1 MSMRLTQ
8 RFNRPPRRRT
18 PLPQG
23 EVEIPAPP
31 KITPPGRFNWFLHLG
46 LPLASAFLMMAV
58 MGIVYGV
65 LMKSS
70 SSLVFVIPMGLM
82 SVLSVITS
90 LIGQTYQRRQ
100 QKKAGEEQEKQYT
113 AILNRKRSELDGYRR
128 QQQAILLD
136 VNPALPVLLA
146 RARDRDPRLWERRP
160 GDDDFLCLRL
170 GLGSVTSSVTVNTPR
185 GEVEELPRLK
195 EAWDLAAEFSTVPDV
210 PILANLRERPIGVA
224 GPPQFRD
231 GVVRSLIC
239 NLVAHHSPD
248 EVHLLAVCSPAQ
260 MGEWQWLKWLP
271 HTHALDTRAT
281 RRYLAFDTISAKL
294 VMDGLLDELHKRQNQ
309 IHAAQYGGGLLDVPW
324 LVLLVADYWA
334 VRGEPALGVLLTEG
348 PALRATAIFLVD
360 QPHQVPGGCGATVE
374 CLPGN
379 ELSYTVAGAGGQTI
393 RCQSDFTDPVTC
405 EQLART
411 LAPLDVERVRA
422 DDDLPNSVRLL
433 DLLGLKSVDQ
443 LNAAARWRSK
453 LPGQLLPVPLGTR
466 RGGQPLLLDL
476 NHTAHGPHGLIA
488 GTTGSGKSE
497 LLLTMVIAL
506 AIAHPP
512 HEVGFVLV
520 DYKGG
525 GAFEPLRNLPHT
537 LGVVTDLEGGLA
549 ERALVALRSE
559 LKRRE
564 MLLSQAGVN
573 DIYKYQAL
581 GTGEPLPRLFVII
594 DEFAELAS
602 QHPDFM
608 VELVGVA
615 QKGRSL
621 GVHLILATQRPGG
634 AVNANIWANAKFRIC
649 LRVETREDSQEML
662 HRADAWGLPSGVPGR
677 GFFQVGDNEVF
688 ELFQVAR
695 VAGEYRVA
703 GQTQILQ
710 QEIVIAEVTPTG
722 ERRVH
727 YDSGRAKREA
737 AKQTDARL
745 EIDMI
750 VEELCKAARKLGIQK
765 LPSPWP
771 DPLPES
777 VTLTS
782 LLQQLGYRTWHA
794 LPATQPIAVPQ
805 SMTTESTA
813 PLCAHCGRT
822 LKVGARFCSV
832 CGTPVEIEAEVEKT
846 PVCPLCG
853 AAVKPAAR
861 FCKACGAQLSPA
873 TTSCPA
879 CGKPVRAAAKFCPWC
894 GQPITISGRF
904 CKQCGEPV
912 RPGARFCQAC
922 GTAVPSRTAVKQA
935 VLDQEGKPPLFQAGP
950 TVRPWLHA
958 VLGLLDEPAAQRQ
971 GPFTVDMAAQDGH
984 LIVIGAPGSGK
995 DMLLRTLVTS
1005 LACTH
1010 MPDELNFYLVEFGGQ
1025 ALRAF
1030 ESLPHSGGLFLP
1042 ADEERIQRLFLRL
1055 HDELNARKRTCNAAN
1070 VDSLPR
1076 YRDLHPAQSPP
1087 AIVVLITGFAEFR
1100 QVHQEEIMSD
1110 VLRLIREGG
1119 PYGIHLVLVGD
1130 RPGDIPMTISSVV
1143 ARRLVLRLADPSD
1156 YGIILG
1162 QLPSSAKG
1170 KVPPGRGWVGRPPLE
1185 FQTASP
1191 VQALDDSDQL
1201 LALRELAEEMNRT
1214 WTGPRPEPVRTL
1226 PDHVALGQVLE
1237 DFSPPIY
1244 ADTLPV
1250 LEVPIGIDDRH
1261 LRPALIDMLND
1272 GPHFIIA
1279 APPQGGKTSA
1289 LLTWA
1294 LSLAVLN
1301 SPEHVQL
1308 VLIGPRRHSLRPLA
1322 DLPHVLDHCTNDA
1335 QIKETIARLERE
1347 FERRMAA
1354 YAGASRQGEVLTR
1367 TGMLGVE
1374 PAIVV
1379 LIDDYEQAKDAFGG
1393 SRMEELV
1400 KRGGDVGLHFVLAGG
1415 EGGLTG
1421 YDPTLNLVKAGKS
1434 GLHLRPMEPHSAVFS
1449 LRLPVKPGGREMPP
1463 GRGVVIRG
1471 GITELVQ
1478 LAVPEK
1484 AAGGGKQAVQDW
1496 VREIAARYEQAGS
1509 SRATWSVVREEAP
1522 EANEDSDSSL

>member
-1 MSMRLTQ
+1 
-8 RFNRPPRRRT
+8 
-18 PLPQG
+18 
-23 EVEIPAPP
+23 
-31 KITPPGRFNWFLHLG
+31 
-46 LPLASAFLMMAV
+46 
-58 MGIVYGV
+58 MGIVYGR
-65 LMKSS
+65 MSNS

-100 QKKAGEEQEKQYT
+100 QKKAGEEQEEQYT
-113 AILNRKRSELDGYRR
+113 AILNRKRSELDEYRR

-170 GLGSVTSSVTVNTPR
+170 GLGSVPSSVTVNAPR

-195 EAWDLAAEFSTVPDV
+195 EAWNLATEFSTVPGV

-248 EVHLLAVCSPAQ
+248 EVHLLAVCSSAQ
-260 MGEWQWLKWLP
+260 IEEWQWLKWLP

-281 RRYLAFDTISAKL
+281 RRYLAFDSISAKL

-309 IHAAQYGGGLLDVPW
+309 LHAAQYGGGLLDAPW

-334 VRGEPALGVLLTEG
+334 IRSEPALGVLLTEG
-348 PALRATAIFLVD
+348 SALRTTAIFLVD

-379 ELSYTVAGAGGQTI
+379 ELSYVVAGAGEQAL

-405 EQLART
+405 ERLARI
-411 LAPLDVERVRA
+411 LAPLEVERVRA
-422 DDDLPNSVRLL
+422 DDDLPSSVRLL

-453 LPGQLLPVPLGTR
+453 SPGQLLPVPLGMR

-506 AIAHPP
+506 AIAHSP

-525 GAFEPLRNLPHT
+525 GTFESLRDLPHT

-573 DIYKYQAL
+573 DIHKYQAL

-662 HRADAWGLPSGVPGR
+662 HRSDAWGLPSGIPGR

-727 YDSGRAKREA
+727 YDSGRARRKA
-737 AKQTDARL
+737 AKRADARL
-745 EIDMI
+745 EVDMI
-750 VEELCKAARKLGIQK
+750 VEELCKTAQMLGIQK

-777 VTLTS
+777 VALTS
-782 LLQQLGYRTWHA
+782 LLRQLGYRTWHA
-794 LPATQPIAVPQ
+794 LPTLQSVAVSQPTI
-805 SMTTESTA
+805 TESTA
-813 PLCAHCGRT
+813 LVCAHCGQPLR
-822 LKVGARFCSV
+822 VGAHFCSA
-832 CGTPVEIEAEVEKT
+832 CGRSVEVDAKAEEK
-846 PVCPLCG
+846 PVCPSCG
-853 AAVKPAAR
+853 AVGKPKAR
-861 FCKACGAQLSPA
+861 FCKTCGAQLSPA
-873 TTSCPA
+873 TISCPA
-879 CGKPVRAAAKFCPWC
+879 CGRPLRTTAKFCPWC
-894 GQPITISGRF
+894 GQPITIGGRF
-904 CKQCGEPV
+904 CKQCGEPL
-912 RPGARFCQAC
+912 RPGARFCKAC
-922 GTAVPSRTAVKQA
+922 GAPVQPMVTPDRATTPT
-935 VLDQEGKPPLFQAGP
+935 PLP
-950 TVRPWLHA
+950 TPAVRPWLHA

-971 GPFTVDMAAQDGH
+971 GPFVVDLAAQDGH

-1010 MPDELNFYLVEFGGQ
+1010 TPGELNFYLVEFGGQ

-1030 ESLPHSGGLFLP
+1030 EALPHSGGLFLP
-1042 ADEERIQRLFLRL
+1042 ADEERIQRLFRRL
-1055 HDELNARKRTCNAAN
+1055 LDELDERKRTCNAAN

-1076 YRDLHPAQSPP
+1076 YRDLYPDQSPP

-1100 QVHQEEIMSD
+1100 QVHQEGVMGD

-1119 PYGIHLVLVGD
+1119 PYGIHLVLGGD
-1130 RPGDIPMTISSVV
+1130 RSGDIPMPISSVV

-1162 QLPSSAKG
+1162 QLPESAKG

-1201 LALRELAEEMNRT
+1201 VVLRELAEEMNRT

-1237 DFSPPIY
+1237 DFSSPIY

-1261 LRPALIDMLND
+1261 LRPALIDILND
-1272 GPHFIIA
+1272 GPHFLVT

-1289 LLTWA
+1289 LITWA
-1294 LSLAVLN
+1294 LSLAALN
-1301 SPEHVQL
+1301 SPELVWL
-1308 VLIGPRRHSLRPLA
+1308 VLISPRRHSLRPLA
-1322 DLPHVLDHCTNDA
+1322 DLPHVLDYCTNDV
-1335 QIKETIARLERE
+1335 QIREAVARLEQE
-1347 FERRMAA
+1347 FEQRMAV
-1354 YAGASRQGEVLTR
+1354 YAGASRHDQVLTR
-1367 TGMLGVE
+1367 TGVLGVE
-1374 PAIVV
+1374 PVIIV
-1379 LIDDYEQAKDAFGG
+1379 LIDDYAQAKDAFSG
-1393 SRMEELV
+1393 SRMEDII
-1400 KRGGDVGLHFVLAGG
+1400 KRGGDVGFHIILAGN
-1415 EGGLTG
+1415 EGDLTG
-1421 YDPTLNLVKAGKS
+1421 YDPILSPVKAGKS
-1434 GLHLRPMEPHSAVFS
+1434 GVHLRPMDPHSAVFS
-1449 LRLPVKPGGREMPP
+1449 LRLPVKPGDREMPP
-1463 GRGVVIRG
+1463 GRGVVIRS
-1471 GITELVQ
+1471 GITELAQ
-1478 LAVPEK
+1478 LATPEK
-1484 AAGGGKQAVQDW
+1484 TVGSGKQATQDW
-1496 VREIAARYEQAGS
+1496 VREIAARYEQAGIP
-1509 SRATWSVVREEAP
+1509 RAAWSVVREEAP